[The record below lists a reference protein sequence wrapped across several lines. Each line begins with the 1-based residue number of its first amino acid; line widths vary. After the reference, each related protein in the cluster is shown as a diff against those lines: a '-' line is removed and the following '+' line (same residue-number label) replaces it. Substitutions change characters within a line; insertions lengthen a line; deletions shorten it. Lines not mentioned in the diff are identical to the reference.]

1 MPELTARRR
10 LRLRQQWWWTSVGI
24 QLVLTN
30 LADAAPATLR
40 PRQSDHQQASSNRND
55 DTDED
60 DGSDISPKVWAPAV
74 AVVLIILGGFFFV
87 YTRTSILTRL
97 RQAATRAA
105 RSASR
110 PGTPGSFTGTSTR
123 EVTAAQLTGA
133 GENARSNN
141 NNSNAG
147 RNNGGRMNPR
157 PGRRNGR
164 TPSQMS
170 THSLPVYMKEPG
182 DQELVIFRGPDE
194 MDVAVDVSIAEA
206 RESESEDREDREDDE
221 GQDSGSLSRQESRA
235 SVLVLDSAPSAPNR
249 ESILGP
255 EPRPDQSAMSLGI
268 SEAGAGERDLDTDT
282 STTQLLP
289 RASSPSRQ
297 REQNDSRRDSGNSAN
312 SASILMCRTSDVPS
326 EAPPDYEFAANMVNT
341 SGNEDLQTGRDST
354 STGACGIVPPGLTGT
369 DSSSGA
375 DNAAEPRGS
384 SSRES
389 YPPSSSSPVPFSISS
404 ASSSPSL
411 TPQSSRLA
419 GGPGAARQSRFVSH
433 VSRMSQFFHLRNASN
448 ANVNAGADSALPEN
462 DAAAGRVSDVTSGLV
477 PAARADSRTSNVVSL
492 NEPSASSPSPVPS
505 ASQLQQLPR
514 QVLGQSHRHS
524 NSSTSTLAFHLPL
537 RTLSRPRSSNTLSS
551 AFAAS
556 ASRSNVNL
564 HNTANASNPNQA
576 NLTSPST
583 LSLGQSILAGQTS
596 ISAPLPH
603 TLMRTEIRY
612 PAGGPTPD
620 QVKLLSSREGLGKFG
635 VPYGESA
642 VEFARSS
649 RLGLS
654 LDMSNEE
661 DQPPPMF
668 ESPSDERAEGAT
680 SSASRGHR
688 ASGSGSSGSAHE
700 ADRRRRSEDSD
711 VHEGEGDDPDALPP
725 PASSSNTDTN
735 TNRGNSG
742 TSSPA
747 LNRSS
752 ENLHA
757 METRVLLPLFL

>member
-1 MPELTARRR
+1 MLELTAGRR
-10 LRLRQQWWWTSVGI
+10 LRLRQWWWASVGI
-24 QLVLTN
+24 QLALTN
-30 LADAAPATLR
+30 LADAAPATLH

-55 DTDED
+55 DTDG
-60 DGSDISPKVWAPAV
+60 DGNDISPKVWAPAV
-74 AVVLIILGGFFFV
+74 AVVLFILGGFFFV

-110 PGTPGSFTGTSTR
+110 PGTPANFTGTSTR

-133 GENARSNN
+133 GGNARNNN
-141 NNSNAG
+141 NNSNTS
-147 RNNGGRMNPR
+147 RNNGGRTNLR
-157 PGRRNGR
+157 AGRRNRR

-206 RESESEDREDREDDE
+206 RESEDREDREDDD
-221 GQDSGSLSRQESRA
+221 GRDSASLRRQESRA
-235 SVLVLDSAPSAPNR
+235 SVLVLDSTPAVPNR
-249 ESILGP
+249 ESVLGP

-268 SEAGAGERDLDTDT
+268 SEAGAGERDLDPDT

-289 RASSPSRQ
+289 QASSPTRQ
-297 REQNDSRRDSGNSAN
+297 RERNDPRRDSGNSAH
-312 SASILMCRTSDVPS
+312 SASVLMRRTSDIPS
-326 EAPPDYEFAANMVNT
+326 EAPPDYEFAADTVNT
-341 SGNEDLQTGRDST
+341 SGTEDSQRGRDST
-354 STGACGIVPPGLTGT
+354 STGACGIVPPGLSST

-375 DNAAEPRGS
+375 GNAAEPRGS

-389 YPPSSSSPVPFSISS
+389 YPPTSSSPVPPSLSS
-404 ASSSPSL
+404 ASASPSP
-411 TPQSSRLA
+411 TPQPSRLTG
-419 GGPGAARQSRFVSH
+419 GGPGAARRSRFVSH

-462 DAAAGRVSDVTSGLV
+462 DTAAGRVSDVASGSV

-492 NEPSASSPSPVPS
+492 NDPSALSPSPVPS
-505 ASQLQQLPR
+505 ASQPQQLPR
-514 QVLGQSHRHS
+514 QIPGQSHRHS
-524 NSSTSTLAFHLPL
+524 NSSTSMLAFHLPL

-556 ASRSNVNL
+556 ASRSNINL
-564 HNTANASNPNQA
+564 HNTANTSNPNQA
-576 NLTSPST
+576 DLTSPST
-583 LSLGQSILAGQTS
+583 LSLGQSILAGQTA

-603 TLMRTEIRY
+603 TLVRTEIRY

-620 QVKLLSSREGLGKFG
+620 QVKLISSREGLGKFG

-654 LDMSNEE
+654 LDMNNEG

-668 ESPSDERAEGAT
+668 ESPTDERAEGAA
-680 SSASRGHR
+680 SSSSRGHR
-688 ASGSGSSGSAHE
+688 ASVSGSGGSAHE
-700 ADRRRRSEDSD
+700 AERQRRSEDSD

-725 PASSSNTDTN
+725 PASSSATNTS

>member
-1 MPELTARRR
+1 MSELTARRR
-10 LRLRQQWWWTSVGI
+10 LRLGQQWSWWWWTSVGI

-30 LADAAPATLR
+30 LADAAPATLL

-55 DTDED
+55 DTDG
-60 DGSDISPKVWAPAV
+60 DGNDVSPKVWAPAV
-74 AVVLIILGGFFFV
+74 VVVIIILGGFFFV
-87 YTRTSILTRL
+87 YTRTSILSRL

-110 PGTPGSFTGTSTR
+110 PGAPGNFTGTSTR
-123 EVTAAQLTGA
+123 EVTAEQLTGA
-133 GENARSNN
+133 GGNARSNN
-141 NNSNAG
+141 NNSNTG
-147 RNNGGRMNPR
+147 RNTGGRMNPR
-157 PGRRNGR
+157 IGRRNRR

-206 RESESEDREDREDDE
+206 RESEDREDREDDE
-221 GQDSGSLSRQESRA
+221 GQDSGSMRRQESRA
-235 SVLVLDSAPSAPNR
+235 SVLVLDSTPSAPNR

-268 SEAGAGERDLDTDT
+268 SEAGAGERDLDPDT

-289 RASSPSRQ
+289 HASSPSHQ
-297 REQNDSRRDSGNSAN
+297 RERNDSRRDSRNSAN
-312 SASILMCRTSDVPS
+312 SASVLMRRTSEVPS
-326 EAPPDYEFAANMVNT
+326 EAPPEYEFAANTVNT
-341 SGNEDLQTGRDST
+341 SGNEDSHRGRDST
-354 STGACGIVPPGLTGT
+354 STGASGIVPPGLTGT

-375 DNAAEPRGS
+375 ASSAAEPRGS

-389 YPPSSSSPVPFSISS
+389 YPPSSSSPIPPSISS
-404 ASSSPSL
+404 ASPSPSL
-411 TPQSSRLA
+411 APQSSRLT
-419 GGPGAARQSRFVSH
+419 GPPGAARRSRFVSH

-462 DAAAGRVSDVTSGLV
+462 DTAAGRVSDVASGLA
-477 PAARADSRTSNVVSL
+477 PAARADSRASNVVSL
-492 NEPSASSPSPVPS
+492 NDPSTSSPSPIPS
-505 ASQLQQLPR
+505 ASQLQQPPR
-514 QVLGQSHRHS
+514 QVPGQSHRHS

-556 ASRSNVNL
+556 ASRSNLNL
-564 HNTANASNPNQA
+564 HNTANISNP

-612 PAGGPTPD
+612 PVGGPTPD

-668 ESPSDERAEGAT
+668 ESPTDERAEGTT

-700 ADRRRRSEDSD
+700 ADRRQRGEESD
-711 VHEGEGDDPDALPP
+711 VHQGEGDDPDALPP
-725 PASSSNTDTN
+725 PASSPSTNTN

-742 TSSPA
+742 SSSPA

-757 METRVLLPLFL
+757 METRVLLPLFM